1 MYIRT
6 IMQPYII
13 QKGHKNISTSI
24 FKVGKHCTYV
34 SDNHLACYR
43 TECGWRIVFS
53 LVFDLTGLFVL
64 HTSKPVTVLLYINY
78 ILNVNFLNFWP
89 LRWCFHARGQKARR
103 SIQGELLLFLLLFEA
118 PREILS
124 SVSVVKLLK
133 KHPEWLKF
141 GQVLTFETIYVAKVQ
156 DHVTWTGHVSWKLC
170 GGIKRWRQCPGRSM
184 ESWAAVLT
192 SSHCK
197 SQPGTIMQCMFCEQV
212 VSRDGWKGAR
222 VR

>member
-1 MYIRT
+1 MERCQVSYGI
-6 IMQPYII
+6 PNLVII
-13 QKGHKNISTSI
+13 ALEESRVEAGALQRAGDYSCLTTHFPWCICFI
-24 FKVGKHCTYV
+24 LV
-34 SDNHLACYR
+34 SH
-43 TECGWRIVFS
+43 F
-53 LVFDLTGLFVL
+53 
-64 HTSKPVTVLLYINY
+64 P
-78 ILNVNFLNFWP
+78 
-89 LRWCFHARGQKARR
+89 ARG
-103 SIQGELLLFLLLFEA
+103 IQEELLLFLLLFEA

-156 DHVTWTGHVSWKLC
+156 DHVTWTGRVSWKLC

-197 SQPGTIMQCMFCEQV
+197 SQPGTIMQRMFCEQV